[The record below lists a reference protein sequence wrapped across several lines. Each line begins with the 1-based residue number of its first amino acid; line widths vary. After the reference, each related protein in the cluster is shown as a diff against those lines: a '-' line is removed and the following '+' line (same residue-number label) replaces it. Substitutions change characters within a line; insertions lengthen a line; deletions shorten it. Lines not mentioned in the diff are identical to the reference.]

1 MTAPGPIAGVN
12 PYTGAYQTK
21 QYDTTVPPAEVAPA
35 ALSTAPGA
43 AAAGSFIGSNVVTG
57 SASPAKVFAANAW
70 QLAHPG
76 ATGIP

>member
-1 MTAPGPIAGVN
+1 MTAPGPIAGSN
-12 PYTGAYQTK
+12 PYLGAYQTK
-21 QYDTTVPPAEVAPA
+21 QYDTTVPPVETPLHALDDAPGAPA
-35 ALSTAPGA
+35 AGTF
-43 AAAGSFIGSNVVTG
+43 AGSNALTS